1 MVNES
6 FRMAIKNIRSR
17 KIRSWL
23 TIIGIIVSVG
33 AIITLI
39 ALSNGLELAILKM
52 FDQMGG
58 QRVMVMPAGAMS
70 GSTALSFSEKELDL
84 VKGVNGVDY
93 ALPYYMQ
100 FGVEV
105 EYKGDIFYSGVN
117 GVPSESGDLMLEF
130 YNYETV
136 DGRILR
142 EGDYYKASVGYLF
155 KEDLF
160 DKPVDVKNSIKIN
173 GVKFEVVGI
182 LEEFGNSQDDSAI
195 MIPIDAAWDILNDG
209 KKEIHYIDVGI
220 KDGYNITLVG
230 EKVGDKLERYRGEED
245 FSVITPEQMLEQFQV
260 ILGVVRAVLV
270 SVALISLLVGAVGI
284 MNSMYTSVLE
294 RTPEIGI
301 MKSVGATNS
310 DILTMFVTEAGIIG
324 LVGGILG
331 VSLGSVVSYVIGFI
345 AEQAGFKMLEI
356 TLDPIVIGGGIL
368 FALVVGIS
376 AGAVPAWQASKLKPV
391 DALRY

>member
-6 FRMAIKNIRSR
+6 FRMAIRNIRSR
-17 KIRSWL
+17 KVRSWL

-52 FDQMGG
+52 FEQMGG
-58 QRVMVMPAGAMS
+58 QRVMVMPAGLQT
-70 GSTALSFSEKELDL
+70 GSTALSFSEKELDV

-105 EYKGDIFYSGVN
+105 EYKGETFYSGIS

-142 EGDYYKASVGYLF
+142 DGDYYEATVGYLF
-155 KEDLF
+155 KDDLF
-160 DKPVDVKNSIKIN
+160 GRSMGVKNSIKIN

-195 MIPIDAAWDILNDG
+195 MIPIDAAWDILNEG

-230 EKVGDKLERYRGEED
+230 EKVRSKLERYRGEED

-260 ILGVVRAVLV
+260 TLGVVRAILV

-301 MKSVGATNS
+301 MKSVGATNI

-331 VSLGSVVSYVIGFI
+331 VSLGSAMSYLIGFI

-356 TLDPIVIGGGIL
+356 TLDPLVICGGIL
-368 FALVVGIS
+368 FAVVVGII
-376 AGAVPAWQASKLKPV
+376 AGAVPALQASKLKPV
-391 DALRY
+391 DALGY